1 MVESGG
7 GFAPTYRWSWETMLT
22 PGAIIL
28 QVDLAFCLVLKA
40 TRAFDIG
47 MIDRSTLA

>member
-7 GFAPTYRWSWETMLT
+7 GFAPTYKWSQETVLT
-22 PGAIIL
+22 PGASIL

-40 TRAFDIG
+40 TRAFDFG
-47 MIDRSTLA
+47 LIDRATLA